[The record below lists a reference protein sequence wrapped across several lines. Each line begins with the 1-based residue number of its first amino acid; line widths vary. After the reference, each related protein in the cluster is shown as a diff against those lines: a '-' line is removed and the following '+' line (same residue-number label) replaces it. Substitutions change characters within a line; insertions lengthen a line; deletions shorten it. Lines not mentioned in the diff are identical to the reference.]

1 MTGKTI
7 QQLKDT
13 PTYRS
18 FLDIRTG
25 DVIMQANDD
34 DIGWLID
41 DYSESGF
48 WEVIVRGSFQVD
60 AKHIDCKKQVVSALR
75 GYTEIEVD
83 NLFEERGEET
93 LDGILRDYASADIRE
108 SAQAQFKVGDV
119 VRVDMS
125 QHLDVMG
132 VIRSAPMFDTK
143 ARAKGVWYEVEC
155 ESVENSGLI
164 HSSRLEKA

>member
-25 DVIMQANDD
+25 DVVMQYAD
-34 DIGWLID
+34 GWFD
-41 DYSESGF
+41 AGGYSEGGF
-48 WEVIVRGSFQVD
+48 WEVVVRGTDNRRVD
-60 AKHIDCKKQVVSALR
+60 ANHINHKRQGVCCRK
-75 GYTEIEVD
+75 GYTEEEV
-83 NLFEERGEET
+83 EQHSEET

-155 ESVENSGLI
+155 ESVENSGRI
-164 HSSRLEKA
+164 HSSRLQKA